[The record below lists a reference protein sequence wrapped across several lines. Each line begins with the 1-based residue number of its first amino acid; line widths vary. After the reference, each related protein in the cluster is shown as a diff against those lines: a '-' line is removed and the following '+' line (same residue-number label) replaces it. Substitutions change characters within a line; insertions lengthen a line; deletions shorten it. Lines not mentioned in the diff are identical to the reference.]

1 MCDFIEDIQNG
12 KVKHGSWS
20 KIENHKKYA
29 IWLGKKLG
37 YTKMEHWYNITLIII
52 CDNYGSGLLYHKY
65 NGSPSLFIKS
75 VFPEYHW
82 LDWKFGKTNS
92 LFWKNIDN
100 QKRYV
105 VWLGETLG
113 YTKMEDW
120 YRIKNIDISE
130 NFGSGLMNYYK
141 RSPFQLIITLFPE
154 YNWIAWRFIS
164 GVPQNYWRNREN
176 QINYA
181 NWLGET
187 LGYTKM
193 EDWYNITRKLII
205 QNAGSGILAVFNGSP
220 FQFVKSIFP
229 EYNWLEWKF
238 MSCTPNGFWKNI
250 DNQKR
255 YAVWLGETLGYTK
268 LEDWY
273 NITRE
278 LLITYG
284 GIGLVGNYYSTSHSR
299 FLQTVFPDFKWDLSK
314 FTKKYSNGQIEWL
327 EYLKV
332 SIPDIRH
339 ILNNSNGEFK
349 IPNTKYNADGY
360 SENQKYVFEY
370 HGDFWHGNPEI
381 FNLNDINPVTKK
393 SYGDLYNNTLQKQK
407 VCQDN
412 GYKYYSIWE
421 SNWLRGIKSIRIL
434 QQKFR
439 VKSAFEMRKGV

>member
-1 MCDFIEDIQNG
+1 
-12 KVKHGSWS
+12 
-20 KIENHKKYA
+20 
-29 IWLGKKLG
+29 
-37 YTKMEHWYNITLIII
+37 
-52 CDNYGSGLLYHKY
+52 
-65 NGSPSLFIKS
+65 
-75 VFPEYHW
+75 
-82 LDWKFGKTNS
+82 
-92 LFWKNIDN
+92 
-100 QKRYV
+100 
-105 VWLGETLG
+105 
-113 YTKMEDW
+113 
-120 YRIKNIDISE
+120 
-130 NFGSGLMNYYK
+130 
-141 RSPFQLIITLFPE
+141 
-154 YNWIAWRFIS
+154 
-164 GVPQNYWRNREN
+164 
-176 QINYA
+176 
-181 NWLGET
+181 
-187 LGYTKM
+187 
-193 EDWYNITRKLII
+193 
-205 QNAGSGILAVFNGSP
+205 
-220 FQFVKSIFP
+220 
-229 EYNWLEWKF
+229 
-238 MSCTPNGFWKNI
+238 
-250 DNQKR
+250 
-255 YAVWLGETLGYTK
+255 LGETLGYTK